1 MTRENPSSMVR
12 SLQRGLQLIN
22 AVGEQGPAHA
32 KQLARNTGMPLPTA
46 YHLLRTLLHDGYVA
60 RLDDGSYVLGPRL
73 HSARKAVA
81 ACAI

>member
-1 MTRENPSSMVR
+1 MIRENSSSMVR

-32 KQLARNTGMPLPTA
+32 KQLARSTGMPLPTA

-60 RLDDGSYVLGPRL
+60 RLDDGSYVLGARL
-73 HSARKAVA
+73 HDIRRPL
-81 ACAI
+81 ACPA